1 MRLRAMKTLL
11 SLWREAGARRPA
23 GELGYWQFPCC
34 ASRRLDRDRPRWV
47 DRIACSKRET
57 RCAMAA
63 DPTVKAKEPIA
74 PGQEIE
80 AEATPLVVWAARLS
94 LYFLAQGGILLL
106 SYAYYGFNT
115 DPHSF
120 PLGFKLDPIHAA
132 VHFVWGLVG
141 SYIGFF
147 QPRYATAFVLAF
159 AVFYTVM
166 AVLGTFTPY
175 HFGMMLDEDA

>member
-1 MRLRAMKTLL
+1 
-11 SLWREAGARRPA
+11 
-23 GELGYWQFPCC
+23 
-34 ASRRLDRDRPRWV
+34 
-47 DRIACSKRET
+47 
-57 RCAMAA
+57 MAA
-63 DPTVKAKEPIA
+63 DPSVKAKEPIA
-74 PGQEIE
+74 PGQEANE

-141 SYIGFF
+141 SYSGFF

-175 HFGMMLDEDA
+175 HFGMMLDERVNLFHWFLVPPAWAIGLYGLWRQRHPD

>member
-1 MRLRAMKTLL
+1 
-11 SLWREAGARRPA
+11 
-23 GELGYWQFPCC
+23 
-34 ASRRLDRDRPRWV
+34 
-47 DRIACSKRET
+47 
-57 RCAMAA
+57 MAA
-63 DPTVKAKEPIA
+63 DPSVKAKEPIGL
-74 PGQEIE
+74 GQEANE
-80 AEATPLVVWAARLS
+80 AETTPLVVLAARLS

-147 QPRYATAFVLAF
+147 QPRYATAFMLAF
-159 AVFYTVM
+159 AVFYTIM

-175 HFGMMLDEDA
+175 HFGMMLDERVNLFHWFLVPPAWAIGLYGLWRQPMPSTRRPISRRRTKRSSSRR